1 MVCSGEGYSIGVL
14 LEMQQQFVLDV
25 ARQGMVIASMVTLP
39 ILAVALFFGLA
50 VSVFQAV
57 TQIQEMTL
65 TYVPKLLG
73 AAAVLA
79 IFGNWML
86 TTLVQFM
93 RVCFEHAGSIV
104 R

>member
-1 MVCSGEGYSIGVL
+1 MQ
-14 LEMQQQFVLDV
+14 QQQFVLDI
-25 ARQGMVIASMVTLP
+25 ARQGMIIASMVTLP
-39 ILAVALFFGLA
+39 ILAVALFLGLA
-50 VSVFQAV
+50 VSVFQAI

-65 TYVPKLLG
+65 TYVPKLIG
-73 AAAVLA
+73 AGVVLA
-79 IFGNWML
+79 MFGNWML